1 MKYYFLNKVAMAVL
15 LALLLFFGTKTAV
28 DIAFEQHPPE
38 TPGYEVAGIE
48 DEAKGEAEA
57 PADDG
62 ADFILALNQADPAKG
77 EQDVALCKACHS
89 FEKGGPN
96 MLGPNLYGIMGYEI
110 AGHEGVTYSAA
121 LKEKEGDWTFEDMD
135 KWLENPQAFAAGTTM
150 GFAGI
155 PDVQKRANVI
165 AYLNQNSDSP
175 LPIPEPKAAAQEA
188 APEEAAAE
196 TEAAEEG
203 AEDAGGEAA
212 AGQSETLALLAT
224 ADPAAGEQGAALC
237 KACHTF
243 DKGGPNM
250 VGPNLYNTVGAPI
263 PAHEG
268 FGYSAALKDKGGE
281 WTYEALDAW
290 LENPM
295 AFAPGTTMVFP
306 GIKDPQKR
314 AEMIAFLRSKTDNPP
329 PLPEAAAAPADD
341 AAPAEDASA
350 KDASA
355 DDASADD
362 ASADDAAPAD
372 DAAGS
377 EDATAQ
383 DDVAPAADDAGAT
396 EEPAAEEPAAEE
408 PADEEPAPADTP
420 EAAND
425 KDAGATIVVPPTLAQ
440 DAPSE
445 PNAGEPPS
453 ANQPQPVYPEQSADA
468 SGAASEAGDN
478 EAENAI
484 MAEAA
489 ESPAAST
496 AEAAPN
502 GWPQPAY
509 PDGKP
514 DGL

>member
-15 LALLLFFGTKTAV
+15 LALLLFFGTKTAI
-28 DIAFEQHPPE
+28 DIAFQPHPPE

-48 DEAKGEAEA
+48 DDATGETEA

-62 ADFILALNQADPAKG
+62 AEFILALNQAEAAKG
-77 EQDVALCKACHS
+77 EQDIAICKACHS

-96 MLGPNLYGIMGYEI
+96 MLGPNLYGIMGYKI

-135 KWLENPQAFAAGTTM
+135 EWLESPQAYAAGTTM

-165 AYLNQNSDSP
+165 AYLNENSDSP
-175 LPIPEPKAAAQEA
+175 LPIPEPKATPEKATPEPEA
-188 APEEAAAE
+188 GEDK
-196 TEAAEEG
+196 
-203 AEDAGGEAA
+203 AEDAEGEAA

-224 ADPAAGEQGAALC
+224 ADPAAGEAGAAIC

-243 DKGGPNM
+243 DKGGPSM
-250 VGPNLYNTVGAPI
+250 VGPNLYNTVGAKI

-295 AFAPGTTMVFP
+295 AYAPGTTMVFP
-306 GIKDPQKR
+306 GIKDPKKR

-329 PLPEAAAAPADD
+329 PLPEAAAAPADAEPAQD
-341 AAPAEDASA
+341 TPADEAPAEDAP
-350 KDASA
+350 A
-355 DDASADD
+355 DE
-362 ASADDAAPAD
+362 APA
-372 DAAGS
+372 
-377 EDATAQ
+377 
-383 DDVAPAADDAGAT
+383 
-396 EEPAAEEPAAEE
+396 EEPAAEEPAADE
-408 PADEEPAPADTP
+408 PATEEPAPAAEP
-420 EAAND
+420 ETAND
-425 KDAGATIVVPPTLAQ
+425 KDAGATVVVPPTLAQ

-445 PNAGEPPS
+445 PHAGEPAS
-453 ANQPQPVYPEQSADA
+453 ANQPQPVYPDQAADA
-468 SGAASEAGDN
+468 SGAAEAGGNDAKSEGN
-478 EAENAI
+478 EVV
-484 MAEAA
+484 AEAS
-489 ESPAAST
+489 ESTAAST
-496 AEAAPN
+496 AEAASN
-502 GWPQPAY
+502 GWPQPVY
-509 PDGKP
+509 PDGEP